1 MTGSRSRTPRRLA
14 AALAGALLGV
24 PLAVPATPVAADDDD
39 PGVLPVRIATFN
51 IRSDRTFEQFK
62 RGIDQ
67 LKPRVDVAGLQE
79 IAEAEKNQYLI
90 DDEEWGY
97 YRPPEFRQNP
107 VIWDTSV
114 FDFVSTPTTGYRIAL
129 GREVEAKTGGTEIK
143 DHTYAT
149 VVRLRHLLTG
159 NVLSIVNVHLLS
171 GSTQRGEPY
180 PGRPRRFQM
189 MVDQVAGLIR
199 LVRSERKLGYEVY
212 PLGDFNV
219 SYVADRRVR
228 RDDLPFKRFRRIEF
242 QSMWEGGELEKEGT
256 FGPVYLDQVWS
267 VREPFQREV
276 ARDIEVSD
284 HYPAI
289 ATYLLDVE
297 LPVPLPV
304 APALPDVLLP

>member
-1 MTGSRSRTPRRLA
+1 MSGSTPHPARRH
-14 AALAGALLGV
+14 AALAAVLMTALFGALLV
-24 PLAVPATPVAADDDD
+24 APAPPGLADDVG
-39 PGVLPVRIATFN
+39 PGVLPVRIGTYN
-51 IRSDRTFEQFK
+51 IRSDRTLAQFK
-62 RGIDQ
+62 RGVDE

-90 DDEEWGY
+90 DDEDWGY
-97 YRPPEFRQNP
+97 YRPPEIRQNP

-114 FDFVSTPTTGYRIAL
+114 FDFVSTPAAGYQIAE
-129 GREVEAKTGGTEIK
+129 GREVEAKTGGTEFK

-149 VVRLRHLLTG
+149 VVRLRHIASG
-159 NVLSIVNVHLLS
+159 NVISIVNVHMLS

-189 MVDQVAGLIR
+189 MVDQVDGLIR
-199 LVRSERKLGYEVY
+199 LVRSERNKGYEVF

-256 FGPVYLDQVWS
+256 FGPVYLDGVWS
-267 VREPFQREV
+267 HREVFRREV
-276 ARDIEVSD
+276 ARDITVSD

-297 LPVPLPV
+297 VLP
-304 APALPDVLLP
+304 